1 VSDAGPADGAGAA
14 RSGAAVHRGG
24 RRVGAGRP
32 PARFHARVAANVLAI
47 VARELGD
54 EEPTLVAE
62 WTRLATLLGR
72 PGDAPP
78 DRLAALRTAVA
89 DMTEEL
95 CARIRRGDAD
105 AAPFREA
112 VRAAVAASVAEKL
125 AVANPRF
132 LAP

>member
-1 VSDAGPADGAGAA
+1 MQDRPTAPELLESVRHFLEETVVAALDG
-14 RSGAAVHRGG
+14 
-24 RRVGAGRP
+24 

-47 VARELGD
+47 VGRELRD
-54 EEPTLVAE
+54 EESTLVAE

-78 DRLAALRTAVA
+78 ERLVALRAAVA
-89 DMTEEL
+89 ELTEEL

-105 AAPFREA
+105 ASPFREA
-112 VRAAVAASVAEKL
+112 VRAAVTASVAEKL

-132 LAP
+132 TAS